1 MVGWHERLN
10 GHEFKQAPGDH
21 EGQGNLACWGRKES
35 DMTERLNNKITNLL
49 QRIYEK
55 LQMNSQMRIYTEQ
68 GSEGSK
74 HRSFFPH
81 RVWSIPPSRHLEILV
96 H

>member
-10 GHEFKQAPGDH
+10 GHEFKQAPGDY
-21 EGQGNLACWGRKES
+21 EGQGNLACWVCKDL
-35 DMTERLNNKITNLL
+35 DMTEQLNNKITNLL

-55 LQMNSQMRIYTEQ
+55 IQMNSQMRIYIEQ
-68 GSEGSK
+68 GSEGPK
-74 HRSFFPH
+74 HRSFLPH
-81 RVWSIPPSRHLEILV
+81 RVWSIPSSRHLEILV